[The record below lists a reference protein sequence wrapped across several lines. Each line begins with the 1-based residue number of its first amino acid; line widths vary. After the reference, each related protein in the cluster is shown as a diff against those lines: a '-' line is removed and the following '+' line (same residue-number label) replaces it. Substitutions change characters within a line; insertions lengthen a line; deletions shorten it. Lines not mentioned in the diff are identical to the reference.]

1 MKTCHICW
9 CSIPKNHYKYRTK
22 SSSSIFACA
31 TCRLLF
37 ERSVR
42 KNENDF
48 CHHGAVLRDNC
59 SACHFFKC
67 TSMGM
72 TKLKIFNGKS
82 INFRTLNL
90 YFDFW
95 IKLVIFQGTLKEVF
109 KKLPKNT
116 LGTPFHS
123 RSLKAFVT
131 SIQTSS
137 KKPKSF

>member
-9 CSIPKNHYKYRTK
+9 CSIPKNHYTYRTK
-22 SSSSIFACA
+22 SSSAMVACA

-48 CHHGAVLRDNC
+48 CQHGAILRDNC

-72 TKLKIFNGKS
+72 SKLRILNGKS
-82 INFRTLNL
+82 KNSTSF
-90 YFDFW
+90 YFW
-95 IKLVIFQGTLKEVF
+95 IKSVIFQDLLKRVS
-109 KKLPKNT
+109 KKPQKNT
-116 LGTPFHS
+116 LDTPFQP

-131 SIQTSS
+131 SIQTSL
-137 KKPKSF
+137 KKPKSFQMA